1 MKKFIIQNAIVN
13 INNEK
18 INILILENKEKLEK
32 YILYLVNNTNKE
44 INSTNKFEKFEF
56 KDAINITPKKKLI
69 DSKIEVFYNSST
81 KKHSLLLNKKQIYFT
96 LNPHITLYNENIII
110 NDNFKLIKADS
121 TLYNPSGIIHSFVAP
136 TTFGESDG
144 SAENNLIS
152 KILNDNKNK
161 IEENIELKNLIN
173 NTVEHSNV
181 NEVTN
186 EVTCNLQQPH
196 VNLTN
201 TYSGLVNIVE
211 ERSNESIQV
220 PDEAVGII
228 RSVVDPTSFDNS
240 SGSESAEFSKEIVKS
255 EELLENT
262 IEKEVS
268 MENIIEIGIIH
279 SYVAPTTF
287 DKSSGSE
294 SGQAL
299 LSSAENEEEVSMENI
314 IEIENEVEKEEVS
327 VENTVENTVEIK
339 KEKVSVEDSGII
351 RSFVAPDSGG
361 SASEQAL
368 LGPAEIKIINLN
380 SKIIPNNS
388 EILLP
393 DCKEIKIIEKNFE
406 EDKEIKNIEILKMD
420 NVENKLNMD
429 NLENKLKMDNVENKL
444 KMDNVENK
452 LNMDNVENKLNMDNV
467 ENKLKNIFDLDKIM
481 IDFNNLFNDLS
492 NEETELEVEM
502 KSELS
507 KNKNI
512 SSKKVHFSEQ
522 NTMGNIRSFV
532 DPINFDK
539 SRESTSEQSIL
550 GPTKVNKDIMNIN
563 IPHAN
568 NTLNEI
574 KKNNDL
580 LYNKVVNYQNVNY
593 KIPTIRILPTQ
604 NLNFSN
610 LYTSQIHEN
619 NILLNLNL
627 SIELGKDNLS
637 YLIKIANQKYLINKT
652 NNSIV
657 LTNLFNKNSQ
667 IIKNKDNFKIGMLD
681 YILYNDC
688 TLLMQVTNQKYFDNS
703 NGRTISFYTPKI

>member
-32 YILYLVNNTNKE
+32 YILYLVNNTNEE

-56 KDAINITPKKKLI
+56 KDNINITPKKKLT
-69 DSKIEVFYNSST
+69 DSKIEIFYNSST

-121 TLYNPSGIIHSFVAP
+121 TLYNPSGIIHSFVDP
-136 TTFGESDG
+136 TTFSKSSESASEQALLG
-144 SAENNLIS
+144 SAENDLIS

-173 NTVEHSNV
+173 NT
-181 NEVTN
+181 
-186 EVTCNLQQPH
+186 
-196 VNLTN
+196 
-201 TYSGLVNIVE
+201 
-211 ERSNESIQV
+211 
-220 PDEAVGII
+220 
-228 RSVVDPTSFDNS
+228 
-240 SGSESAEFSKEIVKS
+240 
-255 EELLENT
+255 
-262 IEKEVS
+262 
-268 MENIIEIGIIH
+268 
-279 SYVAPTTF
+279 
-287 DKSSGSE
+287 
-294 SGQAL
+294 
-299 LSSAENEEEVSMENI
+299 
-314 IEIENEVEKEEVS
+314 
-327 VENTVENTVEIK
+327 
-339 KEKVSVEDSGII
+339 GII
-351 RSFVAPDSGG
+351 RSFVAPTTFSKSSESASEQSLLGPAVEHSNINEVTCNLQEPNVSLTNPYSGFDNIVEDQSDKSIQVIHEESEFSEEIVKSEELVENTVEKEVSIENIIEIEKEGEKEGEKEEVSIENIVEIGIIQSYVASTTFGKSSG
-361 SASEQAL
+361 SASGQAL
-368 LGPAEIKIINLN
+368 LGPTENEGEKEEVSMENIVEIEKKEIDEVFLENTLEIKKKEVSEIKIINLN

-420 NVENKLNMD
+420 D
-429 NLENKLKMDNVENKL
+429 VENKL
-444 KMDNVENK
+444 K
-452 LNMDNVENKLNMDNV
+452 MDNV

-492 NEETELEVEM
+492 NEETKLEVEM

-522 NTMGNIRSFV
+522 NTMENIRSFV

-550 GPTKVNKDIMNIN
+550 SSTKVNKDIMNIN

-568 NTLNEI
+568 NTSNEVFRKLHQPAEI

-580 LYNKVVNYQNVNY
+580 LYNKLVNYQNVNY

-610 LYTSQIHEN
+610 LYSSQIHEN

-681 YILYNDC
+681 YILYNDS